1 MSSGSDAM
9 ALGSARMEVDKIA
22 PGLWRWTAPHPE
34 WRPDA
39 DWPRDVGCIY
49 YEGPDAVVL
58 IDPLVP
64 ADEMTRFWEA
74 LDRDV
79 DRAGRPVVVLRTV
92 HWHQRSIDEVAARY
106 AGARVWTG
114 KSDGALPVGVEAHP
128 VEPAE
133 ETLFWIDEH
142 RALLAGDVLLGTEDG
157 GVRVCPDSWLPE
169 QVTGEVFRSSLRFL
183 LELPVEMV
191 LLSHGQ
197 PVLENGRQALAA
209 ALR

>member
-1 MSSGSDAM
+1 
-9 ALGSARMEVDKIA
+9 MEVKKIA

-58 IDPLVP
+58 IDPLVA
-64 ADEMTRFWEA
+64 ADEADRFWDA

-79 DRAGRPVVVLRTV
+79 ERAGRRVVALRTV
-92 HWHQRSIDEVAARY
+92 HWHQRSIDEVLARY
-106 AGARVWTG
+106 PGADMWSG
-114 KSDGALPVGVEAHP
+114 ESDQPLPAGVEAHP
-128 VEPAE
+128 VERAE

-169 QVTGEVFRSSLRFL
+169 QVTGEAFRASLRFL

-191 LLSHGQ
+191 LVSHGQ
-197 PVLENGRQALAA
+197 PVLENGREALAA
-209 ALR
+209 ALGR